1 MCQMYIV
8 CTYRWA
14 FADVSM
20 FGVARDCTGSTI
32 FAWFILTA
40 VKHSVTA
47 LAYKHAN
54 HTKKI

>member
-40 VKHSVTA
+40 VKHGVTA

-54 HTKKI
+54 HK